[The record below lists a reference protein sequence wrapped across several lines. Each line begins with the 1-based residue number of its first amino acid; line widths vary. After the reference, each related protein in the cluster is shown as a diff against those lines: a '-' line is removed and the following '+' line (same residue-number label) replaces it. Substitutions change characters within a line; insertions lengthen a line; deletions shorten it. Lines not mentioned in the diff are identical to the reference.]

1 MKSIGIDIGA
11 SQIKVVEIQTTSKG
25 YVVNQYLIHQLS
37 LNPNHDREIET
48 IEFLRDL
55 ASKYDA
61 ADTRY
66 CVALRQEQVA
76 IRNKIFP
83 FTDRLTIAKTLP
95 MELEDDIP
103 FSIENSIFD
112 SKIIRTLG
120 TSSEILA
127 CASPKHH
134 VAKMVQLLNDSGIEP
149 EILSTEGSAFAN
161 LFERWN
167 EAPRAFPASAL
178 GTEDSRPTRNLRI
191 VLNIGYA
198 RTLVCAFDDSSL
210 IGVRSLLW
218 GGKNIAESIA
228 KKYEIPLIE
237 ATKEMELKAF
247 ILTTKQETSYDAKI
261 FSDTIAKSVREMV
274 RDLQLSL
281 LEFRSEFNGNI
292 QQVELTGG
300 VSLIQGLGPF
310 LTQQLEVPVNRIR
323 ILDHIPQ
330 ILFEKTDITDSR
342 LGVALGLAIEGLKRP
357 RNPAIN
363 FLKNEFAK
371 QNHRLRKFVSQ
382 WGLSLQF
389 AAVALV
395 MLYVWGYFRSD
406 FATAL
411 VDKANERLKEK
422 AVSVGGLTKK
432 TASEANV
439 RKKIKENRKI
449 ITEIKSTQSVFQ
461 MNSAL
466 EILKRISESAP
477 DKNAIKIDLK
487 KFHVIEDE
495 VTLEG
500 YLNSRQE
507 ATNFMQSLNSVSADG
522 RIQSRNSTLP
532 ADPKKVAISVSFKVD
547 RNIHKAGL

>member
-1 MKSIGIDIGA
+1 MKSIGIDIGT
-11 SQIKVVEIQTTSKG
+11 SQIKVVEIQTTSRG

-37 LNPNHDREIET
+37 LNPNHDRDIET

-55 ASKYDA
+55 ASKYDPA
-61 ADTRY
+61 ETRY
-66 CVALRQEQVA
+66 CAALRQDQVA

-83 FTDRLTIAKTLP
+83 FVDRLTISKTLP

-103 FSIENSIFD
+103 FSVENSIFD

-127 CASPKHH
+127 CAAPKHH
-134 VAKMVQLLNDSGIEP
+134 IAKLLQLLSDSGIDP
-149 EILSTEGSAFAN
+149 SIVSTEGAAFAN

-167 EAPRAFPASAL
+167 EAPPALPATAL
-178 GTEDSRPTRNLRI
+178 GSEGQRPERNLRI

-198 RTLVCAFDDSSL
+198 RTLVCAFDDSNL
-210 IGVRSLLW
+210 VGVRSLLW
-218 GGKNIAESIA
+218 GGKNIAEAIS
-228 KKYEIPLIE
+228 KKYEIPLVE

-261 FSDTIAKSVREMV
+261 FSDTISKSVREMA

-292 QQVELTGG
+292 QQIELTGG
-300 VSLIQGLGPF
+300 VSLIQGLSPF
-310 LTQQLEVPVNRIR
+310 LTQLLEVPVNRIR

-330 ILFEKTDITDSR
+330 VLFEKTDITDTR

-371 QNHRLRKFVSQ
+371 QNYRLKKFINQ
-382 WGLSLQF
+382 WSLTLQF
-389 AAVALV
+389 LSVVLV
-395 MLYVWGYFRSD
+395 MMYVWGYFRAD
-406 FATAL
+406 FSTNL
-411 VDKANERLKEK
+411 VEKANDRLKEK
-422 AVSVGGLTKK
+422 AVSIGGLSKK
-432 TASEANV
+432 TATESNV

-449 ITEIKSTQSVFQ
+449 ITEMKSTQNLYQ

-466 EILKRISESAP
+466 ELLKRVSESAP
-477 DKNAIKIDLK
+477 DKTAVKIDLK
-487 KFHVIEDE
+487 KFHVLEDE
-495 VTLEG
+495 VTLEA
-500 YLNSRQE
+500 YVNTRQE
-507 ATNFMQSLNSVSADG
+507 ATNFMQTLNGVAVDG
-522 RIQSRNSTLP
+522 RIQSRSSTLP
-532 ADPKKVAISVSFKVD
+532 RDPKRVALAVSFKID
-547 RNIHKAGL
+547 RNLHKVGL

>member
-25 YVVNQYLIHQLS
+25 YVVNQYVIHQLS

-48 IEFLRDL
+48 IEFLREL
-55 ASKYDA
+55 SAKYDPA
-61 ADTRY
+61 ETRY
-66 CVALRQEQVA
+66 CVALRQDQVA

-83 FTDRLTIAKTLP
+83 FIDRLTISKTLP
-95 MELEDDIP
+95 MELEDDVP
-103 FSIENSIFD
+103 FSIEDSIFD
-112 SKIIRTLG
+112 AKIIRTLG
-120 TSSEILA
+120 TSSEVLA
-127 CASPKHH
+127 CSAPKHH
-134 VAKMVQLLNDSGIEP
+134 VAKMIQLLNDSGIDP
-149 EILSTEGSAFAN
+149 EIISTEGAAFAN

-167 EAPRAFPASAL
+167 EPPPVFPASAL
-178 GTEDSRPTRNLRI
+178 ATEDSRPERNLRI
-191 VLNIGYA
+191 VLNMGYA
-198 RTLVCAFDDSSL
+198 RTLVCAFDGTNL
-210 IGVRSLLW
+210 IGVRSLFW
-218 GGKNIAESIA
+218 GGKNIAEAIS

-237 ATKEMELKAF
+237 ASKEMELKAF

-292 QQVELTGG
+292 QQIELTGG

-310 LTQQLEVPVNRIR
+310 LTQLLEVPVNRIR
-323 ILDHIPQ
+323 ILDHFPQ

-342 LGVALGLAIEGLKRP
+342 LGVAMGLAIEGLKRP

-371 QNHRLRKFVSQ
+371 QNHRLKKFFNQ
-382 WGLSLQF
+382 WGQTLQF
-389 AAVALV
+389 LSVVLV
-395 MLYVWGYFRSD
+395 IFYVWGYFRAD
-406 FATAL
+406 FATIL
-411 VDKANERLKEK
+411 VEKTNDRLKEK
-422 AVSVGGLTKK
+422 AVSIGGMTKK
-432 TASEANV
+432 TATEGNI

-449 ITEIKSTQSVFQ
+449 IADMKNSQNLFQ

-466 EILKRISESAP
+466 EILKRVSENAP

-487 KFHVIEDE
+487 KFYVIEDE
-495 VTLEG
+495 VVVEG
-500 YLNSRQE
+500 YVNSQKE
-507 ATNFMQSLNSVSADG
+507 ANSWVQSLNPLSMDG
-522 RIQSRNSTLP
+522 RVLPRRPTVP
-532 ADPKKVAISVSFKVD
+532 ADPKRIAFAVSFKID

>member
-1 MKSIGIDIGA
+1 MKSIGIDIGT
-11 SQIKVVEIQTTSKG
+11 SQIKVVEIQTTSRG
-25 YVVNQYLIHQLS
+25 YVVNQYFIHQLS

-55 ASKYDA
+55 SSKYDPA
-61 ADTRY
+61 ETRY
-66 CVALRQEQVA
+66 CVALRQDQVA

-83 FTDRLTIAKTLP
+83 FVDRLTISKTLP

-134 VAKMVQLLNDSGIEP
+134 IAKLLQLLSDSGIDP
-149 EILSTEGSAFAN
+149 SIVSTEGAAFAN

-167 EAPRAFPASAL
+167 EAPPSLPVGAL
-178 GTEDSRPTRNLRI
+178 GSDNLRPERNLRV

-198 RTLVCAFDDSSL
+198 RTLVCAFDDNSL

-218 GGKNIAESIA
+218 GGKNIAEAIS

-247 ILTTKQETSYDAKI
+247 ILTTKQQTSYDAKI
-261 FSDTIAKSVREMV
+261 FSDTISKSVREMA

-281 LEFRSEFNGNI
+281 LELRSEFNGNI
-292 QQVELTGG
+292 QQIELTGG
-300 VSLIQGLGPF
+300 VSLIQGLTPF
-310 LTQQLEVPVNRIR
+310 LTQLLEVPVNRIR

-330 ILFEKTDITDSR
+330 ILFEKTDITDTR
-342 LGVALGLAIEGLKRP
+342 LGIALGLAIEGLKRP

-371 QNHRLRKFVSQ
+371 QNYRLKKFLNQ
-382 WGLSLQF
+382 WSLTLQF
-389 AAVALV
+389 LSVVLV
-395 MLYVWGYFRSD
+395 MMYVWGYFRAD
-406 FATAL
+406 FSTSL
-411 VDKANERLKEK
+411 VEKANDRLKEK
-422 AVSVGGLTKK
+422 AVSIGGLTKK
-432 TASEANV
+432 TATESNV

-449 ITEIKSTQSVFQ
+449 ITELKSTQVLYQ

-466 EILKRISESAP
+466 EILKRVSESAP
-477 DKNAIKIDLK
+477 DKTSVKVDLK
-487 KFHVIEDE
+487 KFHVLEDE
-495 VTLEG
+495 ITLEA
-500 YLNSRQE
+500 YVNTRQE
-507 ATNFMQSLNSVSADG
+507 ATRLMQTLNGVAIDG
-522 RIQSRNSTLP
+522 RIQSRPSTLP
-532 ADPKKVAISVSFKVD
+532 GDPKRVALAVSFKID
-547 RNIHKAGL
+547 RNLHKVGL